1 MHCHP
6 VLSYVESYKSAFHQE
21 IMLQPVARFHSETN
35 KKVTS

>member
-6 VLSYVESYKSAFHQE
+6 VLSFVESYESVGHQE
-21 IMLQPVARFHSETN
+21 IMLKPVARFHPETN